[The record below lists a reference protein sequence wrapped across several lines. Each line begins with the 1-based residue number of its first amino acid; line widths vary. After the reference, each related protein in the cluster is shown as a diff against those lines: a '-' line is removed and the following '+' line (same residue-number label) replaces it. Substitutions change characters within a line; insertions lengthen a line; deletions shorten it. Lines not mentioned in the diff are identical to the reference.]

1 MGNELR
7 TNRNATSTI
16 LVILLVVCN
25 TLVTGQA
32 VQPSDPA
39 TVLDAMA
46 EDYYMPSVRAAFG
59 TFTFEYSDLPTPFA
73 RWLEEN
79 LAVAAGSSRR
89 VQLLNRNAAAA
100 MDPVFRKEYEAF
112 FRETGTSALLHG
124 RYFLEGQQV
133 RVRLE
138 LTDLGSATLIGA
150 RDWYIPAS
158 KVPAYASVCP
168 AEAATA
174 RAGELARLGAATQGG
189 LAVSVST
196 DRGTGAAYRDG
207 EELAALVTVNKDAYV
222 RLYHVDGTGH
232 IQMIWPNRFSGGN
245 GLIKAG
251 SSIKLPGS
259 HDPFAFKMQ
268 PPYGTEFLK
277 AIASTLPFSDSQADF
292 SDLGTNYH
300 TAATRGLAVTE
311 ATMSTGASAGAGVQ
325 GSSPLEIAEALASY
339 YIGP

>member
-1 MGNELR
+1 MK
-7 TNRNATSTI
+7 TKVKPDWHATPSI
-16 LVILLVVCN
+16 LIIILAACT
-25 TLVTGQA
+25 TLA
-32 VQPSDPA
+32 AAQPSQLSDPA

-46 EDYYMPSVRAAFG
+46 ENHYLPSLRAAFG

-79 LAVAAGSSRR
+79 LAVAAVSSKR

-112 FRETGTSALLHG
+112 FMETGTSALLHG

-133 RVRLE
+133 RIRLE

-150 RDWYIPAS
+150 RDWY
-158 KVPAYASVCP
+158 VPTSRVPPYASVQP
-168 AEAATA
+168 AEAATV
-174 RAGELARLGAATQGG
+174 RAGELARLGAATLGG
-189 LAVSVST
+189 LTVSVST
-196 DRGTGAAYRDG
+196 DRGTGAAYRNG
-207 EELAALVTVNKDAYV
+207 EELTALVRVNKDAYV

-232 IQMIWPNRFSGGN
+232 IQMIWPNRFSGGK
-245 GLIKAG
+245 GFMQAG
-251 SSIKLPGS
+251 AAIKLPGPG
-259 HDPFAFKMQ
+259 DPFAFRMQ

-292 SDLGTNYH
+292 SDLGTNLRA
-300 TAATRGLAVTE
+300 AATRGLAVTGT
-311 ATMSTGASAGAGVQ
+311 AGSGAQ
-325 GSSPLEIAEALASY
+325 GSVPLEIAEALASY

>member
-1 MGNELR
+1 MGTKMREVR
-7 TNRNATSTI
+7 KSSRHATSAVLAI
-16 LVILLVVCN
+16 LIVVC
-25 TLVTGQA
+25 TGLATGQA
-32 VQPSDPA
+32 NQPSDPA
-39 TVLDAMA
+39 IVLDTIA
-46 EDYYMPSVRAAFG
+46 ENYYMPSVRAAFG
-59 TFTFEYSDLPTPFA
+59 TFTFEYSDLPTPFS
-73 RWLEEN
+73 RWLEER
-79 LAVAAGSSRR
+79 LAEAAGSSRR

-150 RDWYIPAS
+150 KDWYVPAS
-158 KVPAYASVCP
+158 QVPVYASVRP
-168 AEAATA
+168 AEAAAA

-189 LAVSVST
+189 LTVSVST

-207 EELAALVTVNKDAYV
+207 EELTALVTVNREAYV

-245 GLIKAG
+245 GLMKAG
-251 SSIKLPGS
+251 SAIKLPGPG
-259 HDPFAFKMQ
+259 DPFAFKLQ

-292 SDLGTNYH
+292 SDLGTNYR
-300 TAATRGLAVTE
+300 AATTRGLAVTG
-311 ATMSTGASAGAGVQ
+311 TSTGTTGGKDSGTQEV
-325 GSSPLEIAEALASY
+325 AESLASY

>member
-1 MGNELR
+1 MK
-7 TNRNATSTI
+7 AKQYPI
-16 LVILLVVCN
+16 PAFLVVLLLASA
-25 TLVTGQA
+25 TLAAGQTS
-32 VQPSDPA
+32 QPSDPA

-46 EDYYMPSVRAAFG
+46 ENYYLPSLRAAFG

-73 RWLEEN
+73 RWLEER
-79 LAVAAGSSRR
+79 LAAAATASRR

-133 RVRLE
+133 RIRLE

-150 RDWYIPAS
+150 KDWYIPAS
-158 KVPAYASVCP
+158 QVPAYASVRP
-168 AEAATA
+168 AEAATV
-174 RAGELARLGAATQGG
+174 RAGELARLSAAPHSG
-189 LAVSVST
+189 LTVSVTT

-207 EELAALVTVNKDAYV
+207 EELTALISVNRDAYV

-232 IQMIWPNRFSGGN
+232 IQMIWPNRFSGSN
-245 GLIKAG
+245 GFMKAG
-251 SSIKLPGS
+251 SAIKLPGPG
-259 HDPFAFKMQ
+259 DPFAFKLQ

-277 AIASTLPFSDSQADF
+277 AIASTIPFSAGQEDF
-292 SDLGTNYH
+292 TDLGTNYR
-300 TAATRGLAVTE
+300 TAATRGLAVTGME
-311 ATMSTGASAGAGVQ
+311 TS
-325 GSSPLEIAEALASY
+325 GSGTLGSGPLEIAEALASY